1 MTYCSTIYS
10 SMMWPLFGDGAKKV
24 FNCWNTCVKL
34 AWCVDRA
41 THTYFV
47 DNFLASGFPS
57 LKMSTVSN
65 FLKFFLNAKKSPS
78 LEVRVI
84 AELAASDASSVTGSN
99 ILNLKKLFPNILHMP
114 YTEARLAM
122 LSKRAEIPVQD
133 QWRIGCLR
141 VFLERRQQLEYRLE
155 DTKELDMILKS
166 LCIT

>member
-1 MTYCSTIYS
+1 M
-10 SMMWPLFGDGAKKV
+10 
-24 FNCWNTCVKL
+24 
-34 AWCVDRA
+34 
-41 THTYFV
+41 
-47 DNFLASGFPS
+47 
-57 LKMSTVSN
+57 
-65 FLKFFLNAKKSPS
+65 
-78 LEVRVI
+78 RVI